1 MIDKITNHV
10 SKRYV
15 IVSLVLVLLVGI
27 TMLGFV
33 SPYFS
38 AQANGLPYMETK
50 FFYTP
55 GDLLEMAEG
64 YGTAGRSLYVRISL
78 SLDLLV
84 PLLGANFL
92 TALALYLSK
101 KPGISSKW
109 RKPLFA
115 LGIAMC
121 ASDWI
126 ENLFMISILK
136 TYPKQYLWLAVM
148 GRVMTSIKY
157 LMMVVF
163 VIVIIR
169 EVYFIKKK
177 TE

>member
-10 SKRYV
+10 SKRYM
-15 IVSLVLVLLVGI
+15 IVSLVLVLLVGV

-55 GDLLEMAEG
+55 SDLLEMAEE
-64 YGTAGRSLYVRISL
+64 YGATGRSLYVRISL
-78 SLDLLV
+78 SLDFLV
-84 PLLGANFL
+84 PLLGANFM

-101 KPGISSKW
+101 KPGVPAKW

-136 TYPKQYLWLAVM
+136 TYPKQHLWLAVM
-148 GRVMTSIKY
+148 GRVMTSVKY
-157 LMMVVF
+157 LLMIVF
-163 VIVIIR
+163 VVVIIR
-169 EVYFIKKK
+169 EVSLIRKKA
-177 TE
+177 